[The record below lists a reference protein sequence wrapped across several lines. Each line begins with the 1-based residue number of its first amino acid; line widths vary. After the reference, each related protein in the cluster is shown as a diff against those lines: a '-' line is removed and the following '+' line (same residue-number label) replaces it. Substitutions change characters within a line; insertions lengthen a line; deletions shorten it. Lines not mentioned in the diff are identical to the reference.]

1 MKSVL
6 PFIWI
11 DQKTNSSFLK
21 PVTKTLADSPGQL
34 TPFNK
39 ISFTLTGAENMSLLE
54 IAQVIEQIKSEIQ
67 IDSNGH
73 GKASMKATARLARV
87 SDRAI
92 LKVLASADLK
102 PSKLTQIL
110 MDKGFAGADLNSW
123 RTEGIPDIAVGIILN
138 YYAYLAG
145 RYCTQQARLVCEAF
159 GTIGVRAWIQDALGW
174 TRPSQQNN
182 TPQSQQPTAPFLPPV
197 EQRLQTLVDAMK
209 TLAELTGGRLNPYME
224 QQVKDYA
231 ANLLAEH
238 NRKLLTSIEERWLGV
253 VNFAESELG
262 KKVPLSG
269 AHYRGHLGTW
279 VRTFYPHLGSRQETR
294 LVNGTQQEVYVY
306 ACHDPEVAAGLT
318 KAIEEFGITL
328 RRGSKR
334 E

>member
-1 MKSVL
+1 
-6 PFIWI
+6 
-11 DQKTNSSFLK
+11 
-21 PVTKTLADSPGQL
+21 
-34 TPFNK
+34 
-39 ISFTLTGAENMSLLE
+39 MSLLE

-73 GKASMKATARLARV
+73 GKASMKATARLAGV

-102 PSKLTQIL
+102 PSKLTQML

-174 TRPSQQNN
+174 TKPIHQNN
-182 TPQSQQPTAPFLPPV
+182 SSQPVQPTTPALPPV
-197 EQRLQTLVDAMK
+197 EQRLQTFVQAMK
-209 TLAELTGGRLNPYME
+209 TLAELTGGRLNPYIE
-224 QQVKDYA
+224 QHCKDFA
-231 ANLLAEH
+231 ANLIADY
-238 NRKLLTSIEERWLGV
+238 NRQTLSGTQEKWLGV
-253 VNFAESELG
+253 VNFAEIELG

-269 AHYRGHLGTW
+269 THYRGHLGIW
-279 VRTFYPHLGSRQETR
+279 VRTFYPQLNLSEI
-294 LVNGTQQEVYVY
+294 
-306 ACHDPEVAAGLT
+306 LT
-318 KAIEEFGITL
+318 
-328 RRGSKR
+328 
-334 E
+334 